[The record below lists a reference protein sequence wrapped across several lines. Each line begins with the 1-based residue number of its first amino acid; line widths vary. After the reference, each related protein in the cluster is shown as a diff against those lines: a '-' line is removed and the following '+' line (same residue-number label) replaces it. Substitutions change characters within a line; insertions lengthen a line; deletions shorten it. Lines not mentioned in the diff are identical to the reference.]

1 MPRVSRKDWKIPR
14 SWLASIYIQ
23 HHIQTAS
30 TAKDENY
37 RAACSAFHIHIASY
51 THRLHSAQR
60 CKIIM
65 HLTIIMPLTE
75 VASAVHPS
83 RALCSNM
90 NYHTAPNPSCI
101 NPPHSH
107 PHPPFSA
114 GLTSHRCTCAVFT
127 VVVHVRGL
135 SAWLPH
141 CWLCA
146 AQASVETR

>member
-1 MPRVSRKDWKIPR
+1 MPRVSRKRLKIPAQ
-14 SWLASIYIQ
+14 LARF
-23 HHIQTAS
+23 HIHTAS
-30 TAKDENY
+30 YSNCLNGKKDENY

-141 CWLCA
+141 C
-146 AQASVETR
+146 